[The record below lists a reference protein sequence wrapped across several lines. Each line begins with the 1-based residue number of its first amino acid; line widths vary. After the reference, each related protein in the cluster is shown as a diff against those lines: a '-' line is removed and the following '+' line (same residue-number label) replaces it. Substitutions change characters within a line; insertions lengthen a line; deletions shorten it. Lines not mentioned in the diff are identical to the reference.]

1 MPHTAKSHNDFC
13 DCMCF
18 CCLKKSKTNV
28 FIKRNEKHRKEGKV
42 DYEQLI
48 QKFYW
53 KNYFS
58 ENEDYPKVI
67 CDACKSRLLKL
78 EKKEVNNKSDLFKSR
93 LKYEELNTRLT
104 RNQTK
109 CECFVCC
116 EGRSTLVKTKPPIVN
131 LLEISNKNTEEKE
144 STENILCAKCYGEK
158 KQGKMHVCNA
168 IMRQKNLSKEL
179 LKMSGSE
186 RGKLRF

>member
-1 MPHTAKSHNDFC
+1 MPTTAKSHSEFC

-28 FIKRNEKHRKEGKV
+28 FIQRNEKHKKEGKV
-42 DYEQLI
+42 DYELLI

-53 KNYFS
+53 QNYYC

-67 CDACKSRLLKL
+67 CNACKSRLLKL
-78 EKKEVNNKSDLFKSR
+78 EKEEGNNESYKFKNR
-93 LKYEELNTRLT
+93 LKYEELYTRLT

-116 EGRSTLVKTKPPIVN
+116 EGRSNLVRTKPPIVN
-131 LLEISNKNTEEKE
+131 LLEISNENIEEKE
-144 STENILCAKCYGEK
+144 STENVLCAKCYGEK
-158 KQGKMHVCNA
+158 KQGKKHVCNA

-179 LKMSGSE
+179 LKMSESA
-186 RGKLRF
+186 RGKHQR